1 MLNAPLLIQGFPGKP
16 SEALRCSASGRQLYP
31 RVNRRERLLIPPRR
45 GAVLRTRSVLTPAAL
60 DAPSGVH
67 NLKGRAARLMLRQ
80 SVVNIFAS
88 FYRSSV
94 GKKMIVAVTGVILI
108 LFVIGHLLG
117 NLQIFLGPDWI
128 NGYSQHLRDLGPLL
142 WAIRLF
148 LLTAVVVHIYVT
160 IQLAIENRRARPE
173 AYVDREYVK
182 ATFASRHMLMS
193 GLIVLAFIVYH
204 IAHFTVRVTDPRFG
218 LLKADPLGH
227 YDVYSMMVYGFQN
240 YYVSA
245 FYVLGL
251 FLLALHLSHG
261 SSSFFQ
267 SLGFN
272 DKKLTPRLALGGRI
286 FAWLLFVSYTSIPI
300 AILLGMVKP
309 AQQL

>member
-1 MLNAPLLIQGFPGKP
+1 MIDEKTQP
-16 SEALRCSASGRQLYP
+16 RSAATP
-31 RVNRRERLLIPPRR
+31 TVRVVPPRHD
-45 GAVLRTRSVLTPAAL
+45 VI
-60 DAPSGVH
+60 
-67 NLKGRAARLMLRQ
+67 RA
-80 SVVNIFAS
+80 

-94 GKKMIVAVTGVILI
+94 GKKMIVAITGIILI

-128 NGYSQHLRDLGPLL
+128 NGYSEHLHELGPLL
-142 WAIRLF
+142 WAIRIV
-148 LLTAVVVHIYVT
+148 LLATVIIHIFAT
-160 IQLAIENRRARPE
+160 ILLAIDNRRARPE
-173 AYVDREYVK
+173 RYRERDYVK
-182 ATFASRHMLMS
+182 ATFASRHMVMS
-193 GLIVLAFIVYH
+193 GLIVLAFIIYH
-204 IAHFTVRVTDPRFG
+204 LAHFTVRVTDPRFA

-245 FYVLGL
+245 FYLLGL

-267 SLGFN
+267 SLGLN
-272 DKKLTPRLALGGRI
+272 NKKLTPCLALGGRI
-286 FAWLLFVSYTSIPI
+286 FAWALFIGYTSIPV
-300 AILLGMVKP
+300 AILLGLIQP